1 MTPHRAVSAG
11 VLTLCGASAAL
22 LTLPL
27 LKGGA
32 WWGWGSGRDEVPD
45 IQAFVAFVFPF
56 ALAEVVHLRWTWLA
70 GVLHH
75 ELSAERFGEQ
85 GAALFGPRGAEVPAR
100 RGTARFRRIS
110 RRIREEQHAPLVMY
124 RPENPFCGV
133 GVPNEPWSLSVEL
146 RPREGHS
153 PGPVDNRTILRHLVP
168 TLERLRTPSTR
179 AETDAVRDRLR
190 GLEIEEVVFLPVEG
204 LPARDIGPQILRTSG
219 EHRTQAVEEGG
230 EARRYYLRISVV
242 GWSGELVVTVF
253 VRVHTQGGILVL
265 ELVPYTLHPVK
276 AAYRRADREAREWRR
291 RSPWDRT
298 AWVFRRVPGA
308 TFAAPVTLVRLCVA
322 ALRGAGRV
330 PQGASPAGVNIGTVH
345 GVAVVGDH
353 NTVTCRNP
361 SRTRELRLSVRQL
374 RAELAE
380 RQGVAG
386 EGGLDVIRGLDR
398 ELADAEDELTSSGAA
413 SPARLARLRQALADA
428 GAVTATMAS
437 AVAVGQAVGALL
449 GG

>member
-1 MTPHRAVSAG
+1 MIDELYVCEERFVAPSPGADMACVLGHALRARRAEVGFAVVTLLLWAVFGFLTQGLVVLWLPPFLLVVLAAAVRGRAPEVTPHRAVSAG

-45 IQAFVAFVFPF
+45 IQAFLAFVFPF
-56 ALAEVVHLRWTWLA
+56 ALAEIVYLRWTWLA

-75 ELSAERFGEQ
+75 ELSAERCGEQ

-219 EHRTQAVEEGG
+219 EHRTRAVEEGG

-242 GWSGELVVTVF
+242 GWNGELVVTVF

-265 ELVPYTLHPVK
+265 ELVPYTLHPVR
-276 AAYRRADREAREWRR
+276 AAYRRADREAQEWRR
-291 RSPWDRT
+291 RSPWDR
-298 AWVFRRVPGA
+298 
-308 TFAAPVTLVRLCVA
+308 
-322 ALRGAGRV
+322 
-330 PQGASPAGVNIGTVH
+330 
-345 GVAVVGDH
+345 
-353 NTVTCRNP
+353 
-361 SRTRELRLSVRQL
+361 
-374 RAELAE
+374 
-380 RQGVAG
+380 
-386 EGGLDVIRGLDR
+386 
-398 ELADAEDELTSSGAA
+398 
-413 SPARLARLRQALADA
+413 
-428 GAVTATMAS
+428 
-437 AVAVGQAVGALL
+437 
-449 GG
+449 